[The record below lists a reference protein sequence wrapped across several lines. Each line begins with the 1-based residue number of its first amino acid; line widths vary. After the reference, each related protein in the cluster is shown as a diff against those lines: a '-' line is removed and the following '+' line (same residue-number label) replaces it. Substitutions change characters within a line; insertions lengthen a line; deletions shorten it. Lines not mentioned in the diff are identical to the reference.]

1 LPLTLQIKNIKRNSG
16 RAGYCCVFLSLR
28 KKRIFPHLKLQR
40 VIKFTL
46 EEEEEREREREV
58 LSPFQTLAACKNWAE
73 MEYMSSMGS
82 LENFNCG

>member
-1 LPLTLQIKNIKRNSG
+1 VFFFLSG
-16 RAGYCCVFLSLR
+16 RRGS
-28 KKRIFPHLKLQR
+28 FPISSFKR

-46 EEEEEREREREV
+46 EAEEREREREV
-58 LSPFQTLAACKNWAE
+58 LSPFQTLAACKKWAE